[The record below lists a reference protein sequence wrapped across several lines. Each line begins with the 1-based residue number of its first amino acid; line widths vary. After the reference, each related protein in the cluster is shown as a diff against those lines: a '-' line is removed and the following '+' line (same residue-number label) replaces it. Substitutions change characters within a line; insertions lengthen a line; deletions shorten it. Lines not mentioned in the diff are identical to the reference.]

1 MAFQRTASICFC
13 IVITSAIAYGQ
24 RQGDIVGR
32 PYSPSTTMVQ
42 PTYGPG
48 NYLPRTVT
56 RVEDGGRRVVENLIA
71 PDIEGR
77 LRSLEEVVTETTQRP
92 GATST
97 VQDLF
102 WIDINNQRRFA
113 ESIESRVD
121 TQANGDTTAV
131 RNSWVRDVN
140 GRLRLRTQLVE
151 EARSYGPGMQQVET
165 TLLLPGINAPT
176 REARRTEYTTQQ
188 ISPELSRN
196 ESTSSVRDVNG
207 RWKPVE
213 MRRGEVRRVGAERI
227 EEETVRLPDM
237 NGKLSIAETNVM
249 RSSSTPGQEQMV
261 IETYS
266 SLHDIRAVNG
276 RPPLTQRITRTTTAT
291 PDGGRYTVEDLE
303 SVSRAT
309 PSAPLRVVRRIVT
322 TVVPGG
328 PGEWITQREVYEVDA
343 NNRLVL
349 LRVE

>member
-1 MAFQRTASICFC
+1 MAFQRTAIICFC
-13 IVITSAIAYGQ
+13 ILITSAIAYGQ
-24 RQGDIVGR
+24 RQGNIVGR
-32 PYSPSTTMVQ
+32 PYSSSPTVSQ

-56 RVEDGGRRVVENLIA
+56 RVEDGGRRVVERLIA

-77 LRSLEEVVTETTQRP
+77 LRPLEELVTETAQQP
-92 GATST
+92 GSMST
-97 VQDLF
+97 TQDLF
-102 WIDINNQRRFA
+102 WIDINNRRQFA

-131 RNSWVRDVN
+131 RERWSRDIN
-140 GRLRLRTQLVE
+140 GRLRLRSQLVE
-151 EARSYGPGMQQVET
+151 EAKSYGPNMQHVDT
-165 TLLLPGINAPT
+165 TLLVPGINEPT

-188 ISPELSRN
+188 LSPELSRN
-196 ESTSSVRDVNG
+196 EATESVRDVNG

-213 MRRGEVRRVGAERI
+213 IRQGEVRRMGNERI
-227 EEETVRLPDM
+227 EEETVRLRDM
-237 NGKLSIAETNVM
+237 NGKLSVAEMNVM
-249 RSSSTPGQEQMV
+249 RSSSIPGQEEMV

-303 SVSRAT
+303 SRSRVS
-309 PSAPLRVVRRIVT
+309 PSAPMRLVRRIVT

-328 PGEWITQREVYEVDA
+328 PDEWITQRMVYEVDA